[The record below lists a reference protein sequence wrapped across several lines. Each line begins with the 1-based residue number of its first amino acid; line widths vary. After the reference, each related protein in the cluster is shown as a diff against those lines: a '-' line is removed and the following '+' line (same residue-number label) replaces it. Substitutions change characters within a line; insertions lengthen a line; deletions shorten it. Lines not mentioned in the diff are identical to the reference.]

1 MSRTLSVL
9 ALLLALAQSLQLPVA
24 QQSITRR
31 GALAAAG
38 AALAVRAL
46 PAGAAV
52 PDPVNLLMLK
62 NPSAAAKEVLAT
74 QEALNA
80 FIKNEEAF
88 VTGLVNADE
97 GAPQMPKAISFPT
110 FQSLEKDGGPE
121 FMEIAI
127 DYAEAMR
134 NARDLVKLAKL
145 TKQKVQVSKKEPGK
159 PRTTVEMEYGQAEG
173 SNLGSTK
180 DYASRA
186 FQEAIGASVA
196 LNAAVDC
203 LPKKK

>member
-1 MSRTLSVL
+1 MKSV
-9 ALLLALAQSLQLPVA
+9 
-24 QQSITRR
+24 
-31 GALAAAG
+31 
-38 AALAVRAL
+38 
-46 PAGAAV
+46 
-52 PDPVNLLMLK
+52 
-62 NPSAAAKEVLAT
+62 AKGTSDV
-74 QEALNA
+74 
-80 FIKNEEAF
+80 
-88 VTGLVNADE
+88 
-97 GAPQMPKAISFPT
+97 
-110 FQSLEKDGGPE
+110 E
-121 FMEIAI
+121 FMEAAI
-127 DYAEAMR
+127 DYAEAFR
-134 NARDLVKLAKL
+134 NAKDLVKLAKL